1 MKDILAF
8 LAVVIFFIFLF
19 SLLSLIGCQ
28 WMKDG
33 GSQDSISVNPLTN
46 PIPSIPKSIN
56 WLAAISIIGLAFS
69 VAALVNGYKWG
80 MGGAVGSGIALWA
93 VITVNQYA
101 KWIAVIGLLMGIVVL
116 VVAVLRNKK
125 VLVDVIKSVEKA
137 KENMASTVIG
147 DMDLNCKL
155 LESAS
160 AGLDKQKPITQKIVN
175 KIRKKL
181 NGKKESEEQK

>member
-8 LAVVIFFIFLF
+8 FAVIAFILFLF
-19 SLLSLIGCQ
+19 FLIGLTGCQ
-28 WMKDG
+28 WMKG
-33 GSQDSISVNPLTN
+33 GGLQDSPSVDPPANF
-46 PIPSIPKSIN
+46 IPSIPKSIN

-101 KWIAVIGLLMGIVVL
+101 KWIAVIGLLAGIIVL

-125 VLVDVIKSVEKA
+125 VLVDVVKSVEAGKKKIAPVWENSLKA
-137 KENMASTVIG
+137 TLA
-147 DMDLNCKL
+147 D
-155 LESAS
+155 
-160 AGLDKQKPITQKIVN
+160 QKPLTQKIVN

-181 NGKKESEEQK
+181 NGKKNNEKEKSS